1 MKNFALFLI
10 VVISF
15 VSCKKDASSE
25 DEPPSFECAVYN
37 GITLPQVGDST
48 NYNVDTTTFKSSL
61 NGGKDVAWNFTGLKI
76 QAAAK
81 THYIDIAGLK
91 YSSHFPSAKYTS
103 TINDELVYIGST
115 PTGLEVQG
123 AVITVADTNFI
134 AVYDKKYNQIDFP
147 LNYLDEK
154 SSAYSYDETKYNLQ
168 IVVDG
173 DKSSA
178 DSLVLSRNGIVNMI
192 VDGCGTLTMPNATYE
207 VLRIYKEETVADTVV
222 AHLFAGFGTKKVI
235 IVEKE
240 TIYKTYEFVTDSLS
254 APVLIIELNNNKEAE
269 VVRFQ
274 N

>member
-1 MKNFALFLI
+1 MKNLALFLI

-25 DEPPSFECAVYN
+25 DETPSFECAVYN
-37 GITLPQVGDST
+37 GITLPKVGDSI
-48 NYNVDTTTFKSSL
+48 NYNVDTTTFKSIL
-61 NGGKDVAWNFTGLKI
+61 NGGKGVAWNFTGLKI
-76 QAAAK
+76 QDAAK
-81 THYIDIAGLK
+81 THYIDTAALK
-91 YSSHFPSAKYTS
+91 YSSYFPSAKYTS
-103 TINDELVYIGST
+103 TINNELVYVGLTS
-115 PTGLEVQG
+115 TGLEVQG
-123 AVITVADTNFI
+123 AVISVADTNFI

-222 AHLFAGFGTKKVI
+222 AHVFAGFGTKKFI

-240 TIYKTYEFVTDSLS
+240 TIYKRYEFVTDSLS

-269 VVRFQ
+269 KVHFQ